1 MKQEQCVNIA
11 AIRRLGYRRGM
22 ADGFDIHLN
31 EDQARRLKAAAEAA
45 GVEPTAYA
53 LKALEGVIGDIS
65 ITGVSEYPAAWVA
78 EDAERWAEY
87 ERTGVTIP
95 LEEALQ
101 DFHANLARRLAEKS

>member
-1 MKQEQCVNIA
+1 MNIA

-65 ITGVSEYPAAWVA
+65 IAGVSEYSAAWVA

-95 LEEALQ
+95 LEDALQ